1 MNDLIEIA
9 LNQGISS
16 LITVAVF
23 ILVYKYIDN
32 AKKSTTEKFIE
43 KTASNLEHITSSI
56 NRTVAF
62 IDNITS
68 KIIQKDKEKFRI
80 AIELS
85 FTSLNKALYD
95 YAKETII
102 NNNIDIKA
110 DIIKSNISHLVNNEY
125 YKVYS
130 TLALY
135 QVNDERP
142 STAMKEEWKRE
153 LIEDIESI
161 IFNDGLNTL
170 DKINTMD
177 IKLSIRIEDYSTYVY
192 NKCFNK

>member
-1 MNDLIEIA
+1 M
-9 LNQGISS
+9 
-16 LITVAVF
+16 
-23 ILVYKYIDN
+23 
-32 AKKSTTEKFIE
+32 
-43 KTASNLEHITSSI
+43 
-56 NRTVAF
+56 
-62 IDNITS
+62 
-68 KIIQKDKEKFRI
+68 
-80 AIELS
+80 
-85 FTSLNKALYD
+85 
-95 YAKETII
+95 
-102 NNNIDIKA
+102 
-110 DIIKSNISHLVNNEY
+110 HLVNNEY

-135 QVNDERP
+135 QVNDEHP

>member
-1 MNDLIEIA
+1 
-9 LNQGISS
+9 
-16 LITVAVF
+16 
-23 ILVYKYIDN
+23 
-32 AKKSTTEKFIE
+32 
-43 KTASNLEHITSSI
+43 
-56 NRTVAF
+56 
-62 IDNITS
+62 
-68 KIIQKDKEKFRI
+68 
-80 AIELS
+80 
-85 FTSLNKALYD
+85 
-95 YAKETII
+95 
-102 NNNIDIKA
+102 
-110 DIIKSNISHLVNNEY
+110 
-125 YKVYS
+125 VYS

-135 QVNDERP
+135 QVSDERP

>member
-68 KIIQKDKEKFRI
+68 KIIQ
-80 AIELS
+80 
-85 FTSLNKALYD
+85 ND

>member
-32 AKKSTTEKFIE
+32 TKKSTTEKFIE

-68 KIIQKDKEKFRI
+68 KIIQK
-80 AIELS
+80 
-85 FTSLNKALYD
+85 
-95 YAKETII
+95 
-102 NNNIDIKA
+102 IKR
-110 DIIKSNISHLVNNEY
+110 NVE
-125 YKVYS
+125 
-130 TLALY
+130 
-135 QVNDERP
+135 
-142 STAMKEEWKRE
+142 
-153 LIEDIESI
+153 
-161 IFNDGLNTL
+161 
-170 DKINTMD
+170 
-177 IKLSIRIEDYSTYVY
+177 
-192 NKCFNK
+192 

>member
-1 MNDLIEIA
+1 MNDLMEIA

-32 AKKSTTEKFIE
+32 TKKSTTEKFIE

-56 NRTVAF
+56 DRSAAF

-68 KIIQKDKEKFRI
+68 KITQKDKEKCRI
-80 AIELS
+80 VIELS
-85 FTSLNKALYD
+85 FISLNKALYD

-102 NNNIDIKA
+102 NNNIDIKV

-135 QVNDERP
+135 QINDERP